1 MPDTTPGTFDPS
13 ALLPG
18 APDPWDESAMPP
30 DRDGPP
36 FVMTDM
42 MAAEPALAERLLG
55 RLAQPSSSAAV
66 LAGRLREAASAGSPI
81 RVVGCGTS
89 EHGAMATALILEEA
103 LRRTGLPAQIDAV
116 QAFEAALAPQGGGM
130 IVGISHEGG
139 TSATNAAL
147 LAARAAGALTA
158 LVTITDRSPGGSLAD
173 VVVATEE
180 ADRSWCH
187 TVGYLSPILAALAV
201 AGHLTGRHPD
211 PGDVRAALAGGLDQA
226 AAAEAIAAR
235 LGDATTILT
244 VASGADRPAARELA
258 LKIEEATWLPT
269 TMRDLETLL
278 HGHLPATGPQT
289 GLVLLLAD
297 ADHLDERAAR
307 ASGALA
313 AADVLGVRT
322 AAILT
327 SDAASALGDAPISA
341 GRLTAHRP
349 DVAGPGAAIIATV
362 TLLQLLTE
370 RLARSRGTNPDPI
383 RRQDPRYLEASER
396 HH

>member
-1 MPDTTPGTFDPS
+1 MPDPTPAAFDPS
-13 ALLPG
+13 APLPG
-18 APDPWDESAMPP
+18 APEPWDESSMPP
-30 DRDGPP
+30 MRDGPP

-42 MAAEPALAERLLG
+42 MAAEPALAERILN
-55 RLAQPSSSAAV
+55 RLAQPSSQAAV

-89 EHGAMATALILEEA
+89 EHGAMASALILEEA
-103 LRRTGLPAQIDAV
+103 LRRIGLPAHVEAV
-116 QAFEAALAPQGGGM
+116 QAFEAALAPQAGGM

-139 TSATNAAL
+139 TRATNAAL
-147 LAARAAGALTA
+147 LAARDAGALTA
-158 LVTITDRSPGGSLAD
+158 LVTITDRSPGGALAD

-180 ADRSWCH
+180 ADQSWCH

-201 AGHLTGRHPD
+201 AGHLTGEHPD
-211 PGDVRAALAGGLDQA
+211 PRAARAALAAGLDQA
-226 AAAEAIAAR
+226 GAAEAIARQLA
-235 LGDATTILT
+235 DATTILT

-297 ADHLDERAAR
+297 ADRLAERADR

-313 AADVLGVRT
+313 AAEVLGLRT
-322 AAILT
+322 AAIVT
-327 SDAASALGDAPISA
+327 SDAATALGAAPISA
-341 GRLTAHRP
+341 GRLLAVRP
-349 DVAGPGAAIIATV
+349 DLAGPGAALIATI
-362 TLLQLLTE
+362 TPLQLLTE

-383 RRQDPRYLEASER
+383 RRHDVRYLEASER

>member
-1 MPDTTPGTFDPS
+1 MPDANPAAFYPDAP
-13 ALLPG
+13 LPG
-18 APDPWDESAMPP
+18 APDPWDESSMPSN
-30 DRDGPP
+30 RDGPP

-42 MAAEPALAERLLG
+42 MATEPALAERLLS

-66 LAGRLREAASAGSPI
+66 LAGRLREAASVRSPI

-89 EHGAMATALILEEA
+89 EHGAMASALILEEA
-103 LRRTGLPAQIDAV
+103 LGRIGLPARVEAV
-116 QAFEAALAPQGGGM
+116 QAFEAALAPQAGGV

-139 TSATNAAL
+139 TQATNTAL
-147 LAARAAGALTA
+147 LAARDAGAVTA
-158 LVTITDRSPGGSLAD
+158 LVTITDRSPGGGLAE
-173 VVVATEE
+173 VVVATDE
-180 ADRSWCH
+180 ADQSWCH
-187 TVGYLSPILAALAV
+187 TVGYVSPMLAALAV
-201 AGHLTGRHPD
+201 AGHLTGAHPD
-211 PGDVRAALAGGLDQA
+211 PRQARAALAAGLDQGG
-226 AAAEAIAAR
+226 AAEAIAAR
-235 LGDATTILT
+235 LADATTILT

-297 ADHLDERAAR
+297 ADHLDERAHR

-313 AADVLGVRT
+313 AAGVLGLRT
-322 AAILT
+322 AAIVT
-327 SDAASALGDAPISA
+327 SDAATALGAAPISA
-341 GRLTAHRP
+341 GRLLAVRP
-349 DVAGPGAAIIATV
+349 DIAGPGAALIATV
-362 TLLQLLTE
+362 TPLQLLTE

-383 RRQDPRYLEASER
+383 RRQDSRYLEASER